1 MQCFGAA
8 WTRTDAGLIDPI
20 EGRWVKN
27 GRLEIVLNEPLA
39 FYAARTRPRPWG
51 RVSDH
56 EAHDHHASAAAQLH
70 FVADPE
76 FHAGFYIGS
85 LPMRQTG
92 QRVTRSRPRVW
103 TRVCPLTSLGR
114 TYHCNAQECRL
125 LRTSPAK
132 RDAV

>member
-8 WTRTDAGLIDPI
+8 RTRTDDLGLLDPI

-39 FYAARTRPRPWG
+39 FYAARTRPRPRG

-70 FVADPE
+70 LVADRE

-85 LPMRQTG
+85 
-92 QRVTRSRPRVW
+92 
-103 TRVCPLTSLGR
+103 
-114 TYHCNAQECRL
+114 
-125 LRTSPAK
+125 
-132 RDAV
+132 